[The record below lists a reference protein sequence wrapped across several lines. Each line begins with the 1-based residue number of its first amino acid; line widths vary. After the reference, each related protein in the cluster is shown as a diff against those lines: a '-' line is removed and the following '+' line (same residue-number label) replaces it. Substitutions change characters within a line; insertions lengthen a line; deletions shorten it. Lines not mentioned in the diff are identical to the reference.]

1 MFNLSLANNFYE
13 MLNNSKIILEY
24 VDNPDLEEK
33 INMFLEVLNYKPNR
47 IAYKQKIVADLYKH
61 KKYYLD

>member
-1 MFNLSLANNFYE
+1 MPNSDLNQKINNF
-13 MLNNSKIILEY
+13 LKKL
-24 VDNPDLEEK
+24 D
-33 INMFLEVLNYKPNR
+33 YKPNR